1 MLNFKLSTPNSE
13 LRMKSLPINSPAFRY
28 IEQSFKEWLDIM
40 GYTPS
45 SVYQMPNCIRELL
58 HYLENNGVDSINGI
72 NNKNIK
78 EYYNQLKM
86 RPNMRRGGGL
96 CGATLNGHIYAIFKF
111 MDYLRQ
117 SGRLVL
123 PLLKIPREDKGTE
136 EVRALTQEE
145 IQQLYKACESDSPWQ
160 VKYDLRDKAMLA
172 VLYGCGLRRNEA
184 YSLDVSDILFDRSLV
199 YVRKGKNYKERFVP
213 MVKTN
218 REYMQEYLYD
228 SRPLF
233 LKGEKSKAFF
243 ISTRKAR
250 MQGQSMLHRLNIL
263 IVRTANEELMEKE
276 IGLHTLRHSIA
287 THLLE
292 NGMSFESIARFLGHS
307 SLESTQIYTHF
318 AGSDEGLLT
327 TIHDSAANDN
337 E

>member
-1 MLNFKLSTPNSE
+1 
-13 LRMKSLPINSPAFRY
+13 
-28 IEQSFKEWLDIM
+28 M

-45 SVYQMPNCIRELL
+45 SVYQMPNLIRELL
-58 HYLENNGVDSINGI
+58 NYLENNGVENIKDI

-96 CGATLNGHIYAIFKF
+96 AGSSLNGHLHAIYKF

-123 PLLKIPREDKGTE
+123 PLLKIPREETGTE
-136 EVRALTQEE
+136 EVTALTQEE

-160 VKYDLRDKAMLA
+160 ERYNLRDKAILA

-184 YSLDVSDILFDRSLV
+184 YSLDISDIMFDRSLI

-213 MVKTN
+213 VVKAN
-218 REYMQEYLYD
+218 QLYLQEYLYD

-233 LKGEKSKAFF
+233 LKGGKSEAFF
-243 ISTRKAR
+243 ISKQKAR

-263 IVRTANEELMEKE
+263 ITRTANEELMEKK
-276 IGLHTLRHSIA
+276 ISLHTLRHSIA

-292 NGMSFESIARFLGHS
+292 NGMSLESIARFLGHS

-318 AGSDEGLLT
+318 ANGNEGSLT
-327 TIHDSAANDN
+327 TINDSAANNN